1 MKYLRAEDLADLDV
15 EEQQFPALAVKRA
28 EDLLDVVTR
37 RFYESHSFEDDVE
50 WRKSAVRR
58 AVLAQVAYF
67 VETGETTSEGLNS
80 TPQSIS
86 IGRTRVTTVHGNASK
101 STKHLACEEFYLH
114 LSGTGLLYRGAGQ

>member
-1 MKYLRAEDLADLDV
+1 MRYLENEDLKSFENADGAFLKKAAQKSEDLLDIITRHFYATHDW
-15 EEQQFPALAVKRA
+15 ENDAEWRKQAVKRA
-28 EDLLDVVTR
+28 L
-37 RFYESHSFEDDVE
+37 
-50 WRKSAVRR
+50 
-58 AVLAQVAYF
+58 LAQMEYF
-67 VETGETTSEGLNS
+67 AETGETTAEGLNS